1 MYKWSMSSIIKK
13 TAFLSRPT
21 STVAAIAAGSQ
32 GTGIFW
38 RALLLAPLLLTGCT
52 DNPASSRFS
61 QAVQMVIP
69 ETKIVDYRTLS
80 CDVLWDL
87 DDKETLENSLYWLRA
102 MDCAER
108 LGSTQAR
115 ALAKTLPVATWS
127 AAFKQGILI
136 SSAEPSMAE
145 RRQVVERLNS
155 YSQTIP
161 GAVRPLIQLW
171 REQQVLR
178 ISLAEERIRYQ
189 RLQDESDAQIDRLR
203 ESQVRLQYNL
213 LDTTRKLENLTDI
226 ERQLSSRKQLQ
237 NEIPETDAESKPT
250 AAAPKAA
257 EAKPQ
262 PKVEPAKPAESKPA
276 EVKSIEAKPVETK
289 PAEAKP
295 VETKPAEAKPV
306 ETKPAETKPAEAKP
320 VETKPAETKPVEN
333 KPVDVKPAAP
343 QPEAKSAA
351 PLSATPSIEK
361 PAETSPLVPPTDASP
376 ATNKESHDA
385 TQTGQ
390 STAG

>member
-1 MYKWSMSSIIKK
+1 MKK
-13 TAFLSRPT
+13 TVFLT
-21 STVAAIAAGSQ
+21 SNVSTAAVMPAGKF
-32 GTGIFW
+32 GTSIFW

-52 DNPASSRFS
+52 DNPTSGRFS

-80 CDVLWDL
+80 CDVLWNL

-108 LGSTQAR
+108 MGSTQAR
-115 ALAKTLPVATWS
+115 ALAKTLPAVTWS
-127 AAFKQGILI
+127 AAFKQGILV
-136 SSAEPSMAE
+136 SSSEPSIAE

-155 YSQTIP
+155 YSQSFP

-178 ISLAEERIRYQ
+178 ISLAEERTRYQ
-189 RLQDESDAQIDRLR
+189 RLQEESDAQIDRLR

-237 NEIPETDAESKPT
+237 NEIPETDADSKAAAAKPAETKLAETKPT
-250 AAAPKAA
+250 EAKPA

-262 PKVEPAKPAESKPA
+262 PKVEPAKPAETKPVEAKPAEASPVESKPA
-276 EVKSIEAKPVETK
+276 EPQADTK
-289 PAEAKP
+289 PA
-295 VETKPAEAKPV
+295 
-306 ETKPAETKPAEAKP
+306 
-320 VETKPAETKPVEN
+320 
-333 KPVDVKPAAP
+333 P
-343 QPEAKSAA
+343 QPV
-351 PLSATPSIEK
+351 EK
-361 PAETSPLVPPTDASP
+361 PADTYTPPVVPPADVPP

>member
-1 MYKWSMSSIIKK
+1 MSSIIKK

>member
-1 MYKWSMSSIIKK
+1 MSSVIKK
-13 TAFLSRPT
+13 TVFLSCQT
-21 STVAAIAAGSQ
+21 STTTNKLVGRSGS
-32 GTGIFW
+32 GVFW
-38 RALLLAPLLLTGCT
+38 PALLLAPLLLTGCT
-52 DNPASSRFS
+52 DNPTAGRFS

-115 ALAKTLPVATWS
+115 VLAKTLPVVTWS
-127 AAFKQGILI
+127 AAFKQGILV
-136 SSAEPSMAE
+136 SSAEPSIAE

-155 YSQTIP
+155 YSQSFP

-178 ISLAEERIRYQ
+178 ISLAEERTRYQ
-189 RLQDESDAQIDRLR
+189 RLQEESDAQIDRLR

-226 ERQLSSRKQLQ
+226 ERQLSSRKQMQ
-237 NEIPETDAESKPT
+237 NEIPETDADSKVAAALKPT
-250 AAAPKAA
+250 ETKPV

-262 PKVEPAKPAESKPA
+262 PKVEQVKPVETKPADVKP
-276 EVKSIEAKPVETK
+276 IETK

-295 VETKPAEAKPV
+295 
-306 ETKPAETKPAEAKP
+306 AETKPTEAKP
-320 VETKPAETKPVEN
+320 TEA
-333 KPVDVKPAAP
+333 KPAASTSPVESKPTEPPADSKPAP
-343 QPEAKSAA
+343 QPV
-351 PLSATPSIEK
+351 EK
-361 PAETSPLVPPTDASP
+361 PADTYAAPVVPPTDVPP

>member
-1 MYKWSMSSIIKK
+1 MYKWSMSCVIKK
-13 TAFLSRPT
+13 TVSLSCQT
-21 STVAAIAAGSQ
+21 STRANKLVGRSGS
-32 GTGIFW
+32 GIFW

-52 DNPASSRFS
+52 DKPNGSRFS

-80 CDVLWDL
+80 CDVLWGL

-115 ALAKTLPVATWS
+115 ALAKTLPVMTWS
-127 AAFKQGILI
+127 AAFKQGILV
-136 SSAEPSMAE
+136 SSADPSLSE

-155 YSQTIP
+155 YSQSFP
-161 GAVRPLIQLW
+161 GAVRQLIQLW
-171 REQQVLR
+171 REPQVLR

-203 ESQVRLQYNL
+203 ESQTRLQYNL

-237 NEIPETDAESKPT
+237 NEIPEADADN
-250 AAAPKAA
+250 KAA
-257 EAKPQ
+257 VPKPVEVKPQ
-262 PKVEPAKPAESKPA
+262 PKAEPAKPAEAKPVDVKPLEAKPTESKPA
-276 EVKSIEAKPVETK
+276 EVK
-289 PAEAKP
+289 PAQTVVP
-295 VETKPAEAKPV
+295 SG
-306 ETKPAETKPAEAKP
+306 
-320 VETKPAETKPVEN
+320 N
-333 KPVDVKPAAP
+333 QPAAP
-343 QPEAKSAA
+343 ALA
-351 PLSATPSIEK
+351 K
-361 PAETSPLVPPTDASP
+361 PADTYTPPAVTPTDVPPAS
-376 ATNKESHDA
+376 NKDTHDT

>member
-1 MYKWSMSSIIKK
+1 MSSIIKK

-276 EVKSIEAKPVETK
+276 EVKPIEAKPVETK

-306 ETKPAETKPAEAKP
+306 ETKPAETKP
-320 VETKPAETKPVEN
+320 TEN

-343 QPEAKSAA
+343 QPESKSAA
-351 PLSATPSIEK
+351 PLSAAPSIEK
-361 PAETSPLVPPTDASP
+361 PAETPPLVPPADASP

>member
-1 MYKWSMSSIIKK
+1 M
-13 TAFLSRPT
+13 LSGST
-21 STVAAIAAGSQ
+21 STAATTPAGSS
-32 GTGIFW
+32 GSGIFW
-38 RALLLAPLLLTGCT
+38 RAILLAPLLLTGCT
-52 DNPASSRFS
+52 DNSASSRFS

-69 ETKIVDYRTLS
+69 ETKIVDYRTLP
-80 CDVLWDL
+80 CDVLWDI

-115 ALAKTLPVATWS
+115 ALAKALPVVTWS

-136 SSAEPSMAE
+136 SSAEPSIAE

-155 YSQTIP
+155 YSPTFP
-161 GAVRPLIQLW
+161 AAVRPLIQLW

-178 ISLAEERIRYQ
+178 ISLAEERTRYQ

-237 NEIPETDAESKPT
+237 NEIPETDAESKP
-250 AAAPKAA
+250 AAAAA
-257 EAKPQ
+257 KPADVKPQ
-262 PKVEPAKPAESKPA
+262 PKVEPAKPAAAKPIETKPA
-276 EVKSIEAKPVETK
+276 EAKPTEAKPVETK

-295 VETKPAEAKPV
+295 VEAKPV
-306 ETKPAETKPAEAKP
+306 ETKSVEAKPAETKP
-320 VETKPAETKPVEN
+320 VETKPAETKPV
-333 KPVDVKPAAP
+333 AP
-343 QPEAKSAA
+343 QADTKSVA
-351 PLSATPSIEK
+351 PSIEK
-361 PAETSPLVPPTDASP
+361 PADAPPAVPPTDLPP

>member
-1 MYKWSMSSIIKK
+1 MSSIIKK
-13 TAFLSRPT
+13 TAFLSRST
-21 STVAAIAAGSQ
+21 STVAAIAAPVGGSV
-32 GTGIFW
+32 TGIFW

-52 DNPASSRFS
+52 DNPAGSRFS

-80 CDVLWDL
+80 CDVLWNL

-108 LGSTQAR
+108 LGSAQAR
-115 ALAKTLPVATWS
+115 ALAKTLPIVTWS
-127 AAFKQGILI
+127 SAFKQGILV

-155 YSQTIP
+155 YSETFP
-161 GAVRPLIQLW
+161 AAVRPLIKLW

-178 ISLAEERIRYQ
+178 ISLAEQRIRYQ
-189 RLQDESDAQIDRLR
+189 RLQGESDAQIDRLR
-203 ESQVRLQYNL
+203 EDQVRLQYNL

-237 NEIPETDAESKPT
+237 NEIPETDTDSKP
-250 AAAPKAA
+250 AAAS
-257 EAKPQ
+257 KPQ
-262 PKVEPAKPAESKPA
+262 PAR
-276 EVKSIEAKPVETK
+276 

-295 VETKPAEAKPV
+295 VEI
-306 ETKPAETKPAEAKP
+306 
-320 VETKPAETKPVEN
+320 
-333 KPVDVKPAAP
+333 KPAAP
-343 QPEAKSAA
+343 QPLPKSA
-351 PLSATPSIEK
+351 PQSVEK
-361 PAETSPLVPPTDASP
+361 PADTYTPPVVAPTDVPPAI
-376 ATNKESHDA
+376 NKESHDA

>member
-1 MYKWSMSSIIKK
+1 MYKWSMHSIIKK

-21 STVAAIAAGSQ
+21 TTAASVPADSLS
-32 GTGIFW
+32 TGIFW

-108 LGSTQAR
+108 LGSIQAR
-115 ALAKTLPVATWS
+115 TLAKALPVVTWS

-136 SSAEPSMAE
+136 SSAEPSVAE

-155 YSQTIP
+155 YSPTFP
-161 GAVRPLIQLW
+161 AAVRPLIQLW

-178 ISLAEERIRYQ
+178 ISLAEERTRYQ
-189 RLQDESDAQIDRLR
+189 RLQDETDAQIDRLR
-203 ESQVRLQYNL
+203 EGQVRLQYNL

-237 NEIPETDAESKPT
+237 NEIPETDAESKS
-250 AAAPKAA
+250 AAAA

-262 PKVEPAKPAESKPA
+262 PKVEPAKPVETKPVEAKPA
-276 EVKSIEAKPVETK
+276 ATKPVETK
-289 PAEAKP
+289 PVEAKPAATKP
-295 VETKPAEAKPV
+295 VETKPV
-306 ETKPAETKPAEAKP
+306 ETKPVEA
-320 VETKPAETKPVEN
+320 KPAETKPVET
-333 KPVDVKPAAP
+333 KPVDVKPTAP
-343 QPEAKSAA
+343 QPDAKSAA
-351 PLSATPSIEK
+351 PLIEK
-361 PAETSPLVPPTDASP
+361 PADTYTPPVVPPTDVPP

>member
-1 MYKWSMSSIIKK
+1 MVERS
-13 TAFLSRPT
+13 
-21 STVAAIAAGSQ
+21 GS
-32 GTGIFW
+32 GIFW
-38 RALLLAPLLLTGCT
+38 PALLLAPLLLTGCT
-52 DNPASSRFS
+52 DNPTAGRFS

-115 ALAKTLPVATWS
+115 VLAKTLPVVTWS
-127 AAFKQGILI
+127 AAFKQGILV
-136 SSAEPSMAE
+136 SSAEPSIAE

-155 YSQTIP
+155 YSQSFP

-178 ISLAEERIRYQ
+178 ISLAEERTRYQ
-189 RLQDESDAQIDRLR
+189 RLQEESDAQIDRLR

-226 ERQLSSRKQLQ
+226 ERQLSSRKQMQ
-237 NEIPETDAESKPT
+237 NEIPETDADSK
-250 AAAPKAA
+250 AAAALKPAETKPV

-262 PKVEPAKPAESKPA
+262 PKVEP
-276 EVKSIEAKPVETK
+276 VKPVETKPDVKPIETK

-295 VETKPAEAKPV
+295 
-306 ETKPAETKPAEAKP
+306 AETKPAASTSP
-320 VETKPAETKPVEN
+320 VESKPTKPPADSKP
-333 KPVDVKPAAP
+333 AP
-343 QPEAKSAA
+343 QPV
-351 PLSATPSIEK
+351 EK
-361 PAETSPLVPPTDASP
+361 PADTYAAPVVPPTDVPP

>member
-1 MYKWSMSSIIKK
+1 MYKWSMSSITKK
-13 TAFLSRPT
+13 TALLSGST
-21 STVAAIAAGSQ
+21 STAATTPAGSS
-32 GTGIFW
+32 GSGIFW
-38 RALLLAPLLLTGCT
+38 RAILLAPLLLTGCT
-52 DNPASSRFS
+52 DNSASSRFS

-69 ETKIVDYRTLS
+69 ETKIVDYRTLP
-80 CDVLWDL
+80 CDVLWDI

-115 ALAKTLPVATWS
+115 ALAKALPVVTWS

-136 SSAEPSMAE
+136 SSAEPSIAE

-155 YSQTIP
+155 YSPTFP
-161 GAVRPLIQLW
+161 AAVRPLIQLW

-178 ISLAEERIRYQ
+178 ISLAEERTRYQ

-237 NEIPETDAESKPT
+237 NEIPETDAESKP
-250 AAAPKAA
+250 AAAAA
-257 EAKPQ
+257 KPADVKPQ
-262 PKVEPAKPAESKPA
+262 PKVEPAKPAAAKPIETKPA
-276 EVKSIEAKPVETK
+276 EAKPTEAKPVETK

-295 VETKPAEAKPV
+295 VEAKPV
-306 ETKPAETKPAEAKP
+306 ETKSVEAKPAETKP
-320 VETKPAETKPVEN
+320 VETKPAETKPV
-333 KPVDVKPAAP
+333 AP
-343 QPEAKSAA
+343 QADTKSVA
-351 PLSATPSIEK
+351 PSIEK
-361 PAETSPLVPPTDASP
+361 PADAPPAVPPTDLPP

>member
-1 MYKWSMSSIIKK
+1 MYKWSMGSMIKK
-13 TAFLSRPT
+13 TAFLTSPT
-21 STVAAIAAGSQ
+21 STAAAMPAGGLGSS
-32 GTGIFW
+32 IFW

-52 DNPASSRFS
+52 ANPTAGRFS

-115 ALAKTLPVATWS
+115 ALAKTLPVVTWS
-127 AAFKQGILI
+127 AAFKQGILL
-136 SSAEPSMAE
+136 SSSEPSIAE
-145 RRQVVERLNS
+145 RRQVVERMNS
-155 YSQTIP
+155 YSQSFP

-178 ISLAEERIRYQ
+178 ISLAEERTRYQ
-189 RLQDESDAQIDRLR
+189 RLQEESDGQIDRLR

-237 NEIPETDAESKPT
+237 NEIPETDADSK
-250 AAAPKAA
+250 AAASAVPKPV

-262 PKVEPAKPAESKPA
+262 PKVEPAKPAEAKPA
-276 EVKSIEAKPVETK
+276 VKPVESK

-295 VETKPAEAKPV
+295 TETKPVEAKPV
-306 ETKPAETKPAEAKP
+306 EA
-320 VETKPAETKPVEN
+320 KPVEN
-333 KPVDVKPAAP
+333 KPAEPQVESKPAP
-343 QPEAKSAA
+343 QSV
-351 PLSATPSIEK
+351 EK
-361 PAETSPLVPPTDASP
+361 PADTYTPPVVPPTDVPP

>member
-1 MYKWSMSSIIKK
+1 M
-13 TAFLSRPT
+13 P
-21 STVAAIAAGSQ
+21 AGKS

-61 QAVQMVIP
+61 QAVQLVIP

-108 LGSTQAR
+108 MGSTQAR
-115 ALAKTLPVATWS
+115 ALAKSLPVVAWPS
-127 AAFKQGILI
+127 AFKQGILV
-136 SSAEPSMAE
+136 SSAEPTMAE

-155 YSQTIP
+155 YSQSVP

-189 RLQDESDAQIDRLR
+189 RLQDESDTQIDRLR

-237 NEIPETDAESKPT
+237 NEIPETDVDSKP
-250 AAAPKAA
+250 AVVPKPL

-262 PKVEPAKPAESKPA
+262 PKVEPAKPVEAKPTEA
-276 EVKSIEAKPVETK
+276 KPVEAKPTETKPVEAKPTEAKPVEAKPTEAKPVEAKPVEAKPVETK
-289 PAEAKP
+289 P
-295 VETKPAEAKPV
+295 VETKPTAPQAD
-306 ETKPAETKPAEAKP
+306 TKPA
-320 VETKPAETKPVEN
+320 
-333 KPVDVKPAAP
+333 P
-343 QPEAKSAA
+343 QSV
-351 PLSATPSIEK
+351 EK
-361 PAETSPLVPPTDASP
+361 PADTYTPPVVPPTDVPP

>member
-1 MYKWSMSSIIKK
+1 MYKWSMRNIIKK
-13 TAFLSRPT
+13 TVFLTCPT
-21 STVAAIAAGSQ
+21 STAAVVPAGRLGM
-32 GTGIFW
+32 GTFW

-52 DNPASSRFS
+52 DKPASSRFS

-115 ALAKTLPVATWS
+115 TLVKTIPAENWS
-127 AAFKQGILI
+127 SAFKQGILL
-136 SSAEPSMAE
+136 SSSDPSIAE
-145 RRQVVERLNS
+145 RRQVVEQLNS
-155 YSQTIP
+155 YSQSIP

-178 ISLAEERIRYQ
+178 ISLAEERTRYQ
-189 RLQDESDAQIDRLR
+189 RLQQESDAQIDRLR
-203 ESQVRLQYNL
+203 ENQVRLQYSL
-213 LDTTRKLENLTDI
+213 MDTTRKLENLTDI

-237 NEIPETDAESKPT
+237 NEIPDTDAESKS
-250 AAAPKAA
+250 APPKPA
-257 EAKPQ
+257 EVKPQ
-262 PKVEPAKPAESKPA
+262 PKVESVKPAETQSL
-276 EVKSIEAKPVETK
+276 ETK
-289 PAEAKP
+289 PA
-295 VETKPAEAKPV
+295 

-320 VETKPAETKPVEN
+320 ADNQPIEPPAETQP
-333 KPVDVKPAAP
+333 AP
-343 QPEAKSAA
+343 QSVKKPTDAD
-351 PLSATPSIEK
+351 TP
-361 PAETSPLVPPTDASP
+361 PTVPPTDVP
-376 ATNKESHDA
+376 PVTNKESHDA

>member
-1 MYKWSMSSIIKK
+1 MYKWSMSRIIKK

-21 STVAAIAAGSQ
+21 PATAAMPAGRFGS
-32 GTGIFW
+32 GIFW

-69 ETKIVDYRTLS
+69 ETKIVDYRTLP

-87 DDKETLENSLYWLRA
+87 EDKETLENSLYWLRA

-115 ALAKTLPVATWS
+115 ALAKALPVTTWS
-127 AAFKQGILI
+127 TAFKQGILI
-136 SSAEPSMAE
+136 SSAEPSIAE

-155 YSQTIP
+155 FSQTIP

-178 ISLAEERIRYQ
+178 ISLAEERTRYQ
-189 RLQDESDAQIDRLR
+189 RLQDESDTQIDRLR

-237 NEIPETDAESKPT
+237 NEIPETDTDNKP
-250 AAAPKAA
+250 AVAAPKPT
-257 EAKPQ
+257 EVQPQ
-262 PKVEPAKPAESKPA
+262 PAA
-276 EVKSIEAKPVETK
+276 PVEVK

-295 VETKPAEAKPV
+295 VETKPVESKPVQTKPAETKPAEAKPA
-306 ETKPAETKPAEAKP
+306 ETKPAETKPAEAKTAETKP
-320 VETKPAETKPVEN
+320 VETKPAEAKPAETKPVET
-333 KPVDVKPAAP
+333 KPA
-343 QPEAKSAA
+343 EAKPAEA
-351 PLSATPSIEK
+351 K
-361 PAETSPLVPPTDASP
+361 PAETKSVAPQSAPSVVPPADASP

>member
-1 MYKWSMSSIIKK
+1 MYKWSISSITKK
-13 TAFLSRPT
+13 TALLSGST
-21 STVAAIAAGSQ
+21 STAATMPAGNS
-32 GTGIFW
+32 GMGIFW
-38 RALLLAPLLLTGCT
+38 RAILLAPLLLTGCT
-52 DNPASSRFS
+52 DNSASSRFS

-69 ETKIVDYRTLS
+69 ETKIVDYRTLP
-80 CDVLWDL
+80 CDVLWDI

-115 ALAKTLPVATWS
+115 ALAKALPVITWS

-136 SSAEPSMAE
+136 SSAEPSIAE

-155 YSQTIP
+155 YSPTLP
-161 GAVRPLIQLW
+161 AAVRPLIQLW

-178 ISLAEERIRYQ
+178 ISLAEERTRYQ

-237 NEIPETDAESKPT
+237 NEIPETDAESKP
-250 AAAPKAA
+250 AAAAA
-257 EAKPQ
+257 KPAEVKPQ
-262 PKVEPAKPAESKPA
+262 PKVEPAKPAAAKP
-276 EVKSIEAKPVETK
+276 IEAKPIETK

-295 VETKPAEAKPV
+295 AAAKPV
-306 ETKPAETKPAEAKP
+306 ETKPVEAKPAEAKP
-320 VETKPAETKPVEN
+320 IEAKPAEAKPAEAKPAETKPVT
-333 KPVDVKPAAP
+333 PQTDTQSVAPA
-343 QPEAKSAA
+343 
-351 PLSATPSIEK
+351 IEK
-361 PAETSPLVPPTDASP
+361 PADTPPVVPPTDLPP

>member
-1 MYKWSMSSIIKK
+1 MYKWSMGSIIKK
-13 TAFLSRPT
+13 TAFLT
-21 STVAAIAAGSQ
+21 STTSTAAVMPAGRMGSS
-32 GTGIFW
+32 IFW
-38 RALLLAPLLLTGCT
+38 RALLLAPLLLTGCS
-52 DNPASSRFS
+52 DNPSAGRFS

-115 ALAKTLPVATWS
+115 ALAKTLPVVTWS
-127 AAFKQGILI
+127 AAFKQGILL
-136 SSAEPSMAE
+136 SSSEPSIAE

-155 YSQTIP
+155 YSQSFP

-178 ISLAEERIRYQ
+178 ISLAEERTRYQ
-189 RLQDESDAQIDRLR
+189 RLQEESDAQIDRLR

-237 NEIPETDAESKPT
+237 NEIPETDADSK
-250 AAAPKAA
+250 APASVVS
-257 EAKPQ
+257 KPQ
-262 PKVEPAKPAESKPA
+262 PKVEPVKPA
-276 EVKSIEAKPVETK
+276 EVKPVESKPLEAKPAETKPAENKPAEAKPTETK

-295 VETKPAEAKPV
+295 AEPQIESKPA
-306 ETKPAETKPAEAKP
+306 
-320 VETKPAETKPVEN
+320 
-333 KPVDVKPAAP
+333 P
-343 QPEAKSAA
+343 QSV
-351 PLSATPSIEK
+351 EK
-361 PAETSPLVPPTDASP
+361 PADTYTPPVVPPTDVP
-376 ATNKESHDA
+376 PVTNKESHDA

>member
-1 MYKWSMSSIIKK
+1 MYKWSMRNIMKK
-13 TAFLSRPT
+13 TVFLSCQT
-21 STVAAIAAGSQ
+21 STTANKLVGKSGS
-32 GTGIFW
+32 GIFW
-38 RALLLAPLLLTGCT
+38 RAWLLAPLLLTGCT
-52 DNPASSRFS
+52 DNPTAGRFS

-69 ETKIVDYRTLS
+69 ETKIIDYRTLP
-80 CDVLWDL
+80 CDVLWSL

-115 ALAKTLPVATWS
+115 ALATSLPVATWS
-127 AAFKQGILI
+127 AAFKRGILV
-136 SSAEPSMAE
+136 SSSEPSIAD

-155 YSQTIP
+155 YTQSFP

-178 ISLAEERIRYQ
+178 ISLAEERTRYQ
-189 RLQDESDAQIDRLR
+189 RLQQESDAQIDRLR

-226 ERQLSSRKQLQ
+226 ERQLSSRKQMQ
-237 NEIPETDAESKPT
+237 NEIPETDADSK
-250 AAAPKAA
+250 AAAAAALKPA
-257 EAKPQ
+257 EADSQ
-262 PKVEPAKPAESKPA
+262 PKVEP
-276 EVKSIEAKPVETK
+276 VKPVETK
-289 PAEAKP
+289 PAN
-295 VETKPAEAKPV
+295 V
-306 ETKPAETKPAEAKP
+306 
-320 VETKPAETKPVEN
+320 KPAETKPVQAKPTTTKPIEVKPTETKPVAPGPVEN
-333 KPVDVKPAAP
+333 KPTESPADNKPAP
-343 QPEAKSAA
+343 QPGA
-351 PLSATPSIEK
+351 K
-361 PAETSPLVPPTDASP
+361 PADTNTPPVVPPTDVPP

>member
-1 MYKWSMSSIIKK
+1 MYKWSMGSMIKK
-13 TAFLSRPT
+13 TAFLTSPT
-21 STVAAIAAGSQ
+21 STATAMPAGGLGSS
-32 GTGIFW
+32 IFW

-52 DNPASSRFS
+52 ANPTAGRFS

-115 ALAKTLPVATWS
+115 ALAKTLPVVTWS
-127 AAFKQGILI
+127 AAFKQGILL
-136 SSAEPSMAE
+136 SSSEPSIAE
-145 RRQVVERLNS
+145 RRQVVERMNS
-155 YSQTIP
+155 YSQSFP

-178 ISLAEERIRYQ
+178 ISLAEERTRYQ
-189 RLQDESDAQIDRLR
+189 RLQEESDGQIDRLR

-237 NEIPETDAESKPT
+237 NEIPETDADSK
-250 AAAPKAA
+250 AAASVVPKPV
-257 EAKPQ
+257 ETKPQ
-262 PKVEPAKPAESKPA
+262 PKIEPVKPAEVKPAESKP
-276 EVKSIEAKPVETK
+276 IES
-289 PAEAKP
+289 
-295 VETKPAEAKPV
+295 
-306 ETKPAETKPAEAKP
+306 KPAETKPAEAKP
-320 VETKPAETKPVEN
+320 AVKPVESQPAEAKSTETKPVEAKPVEAKPVEN
-333 KPVDVKPAAP
+333 KPAEPQVESKPAP
-343 QPEAKSAA
+343 QSV
-351 PLSATPSIEK
+351 EK
-361 PAETSPLVPPTDASP
+361 PADTYIPPVVPPTDVPP

>member
-1 MYKWSMSSIIKK
+1 MYKWSMRNIMKK
-13 TAFLSRPT
+13 TVFLSCQT
-21 STVAAIAAGSQ
+21 STTANKLVGKSGS
-32 GTGIFW
+32 GIFW

-52 DNPASSRFS
+52 DNPTVGRFS

-69 ETKIVDYRTLS
+69 ETKIIDYRTLP
-80 CDVLWDL
+80 CDVLWSL

-115 ALAKTLPVATWS
+115 ALAASLPVVTWS
-127 AAFKQGILI
+127 ATFKQGILV
-136 SSAEPSMAE
+136 SSSEPSIAE

-155 YSQTIP
+155 YTQSFP

-178 ISLAEERIRYQ
+178 ISLAEERTRYQ
-189 RLQDESDAQIDRLR
+189 RLQEESDAQIDRLR

-226 ERQLSSRKQLQ
+226 ERQLSSRKQMQ
-237 NEIPETDAESKPT
+237 NEIPETDADSK
-250 AAAPKAA
+250 AAAAAVLKPA
-257 EAKPQ
+257 EADSQ
-262 PKVEPAKPAESKPA
+262 PKVEP
-276 EVKSIEAKPVETK
+276 VKPVETK
-289 PAEAKP
+289 PADVKPAETKP
-295 VETKPAEAKPV
+295 VETKPTEA
-306 ETKPAETKPAEAKP
+306 KPAETKPAEAKP
-320 VETKPAETKPVEN
+320 AAPAPVEN
-333 KPVDVKPAAP
+333 KPTESPADNKPAP
-343 QPEAKSAA
+343 QPG
-351 PLSATPSIEK
+351 EK
-361 PAETSPLVPPTDASP
+361 PADTYTPPVVPPTDVPP

>member
-276 EVKSIEAKPVETK
+276 EVKPIEAKPVETK

-306 ETKPAETKPAEAKP
+306 ETKPAETKP
-320 VETKPAETKPVEN
+320 TEN

-343 QPEAKSAA
+343 QPESKSAA
-351 PLSATPSIEK
+351 PLSAAPSIEK
-361 PAETSPLVPPTDASP
+361 PAETPPLVPPADASP

>member
-1 MYKWSMSSIIKK
+1 M
-13 TAFLSRPT
+13 P
-21 STVAAIAAGSQ
+21 AGKS

-61 QAVQMVIP
+61 QAVQLVIP

-108 LGSTQAR
+108 MGSTQAR
-115 ALAKTLPVATWS
+115 ALAKSLPVVAWPS
-127 AAFKQGILI
+127 AFKQGILV

-155 YSQTIP
+155 YSQSVP

-189 RLQDESDAQIDRLR
+189 RLQDESDTQIDRLR

-237 NEIPETDAESKPT
+237 NEIPETDVDSKP
-250 AAAPKAA
+250 AVVPKPL

-262 PKVEPAKPAESKPA
+262 PKVEPAKPVEAKPTETKPTETKPVEA
-276 EVKSIEAKPVETK
+276 KPTEAKPVEAK
-289 PAEAKP
+289 PTEAKPTEAKPTEAKP
-295 VETKPAEAKPV
+295 VEAKPV
-306 ETKPAETKPAEAKP
+306 ETKPAETKPTAPQAD
-320 VETKPAETKPVEN
+320 TKPA
-333 KPVDVKPAAP
+333 P
-343 QPEAKSAA
+343 QSV
-351 PLSATPSIEK
+351 EK
-361 PAETSPLVPPTDASP
+361 PADTYTPPVVPPTDVPP

>member
-1 MYKWSMSSIIKK
+1 MYKWSMSSVIKK
-13 TAFLSRPT
+13 TVFLSCPT
-21 STVAAIAAGSQ
+21 STTTNKLVGRSGS
-32 GTGIFW
+32 GIFW
-38 RALLLAPLLLTGCT
+38 PALLLAPLLLTGCT
-52 DNPASSRFS
+52 DNPTAGRFS

-115 ALAKTLPVATWS
+115 VLAKTLPVVTWS
-127 AAFKQGILI
+127 AAFKQGILV
-136 SSAEPSMAE
+136 SSAEPSIAE

-155 YSQTIP
+155 YSQSFP
-161 GAVRPLIQLW
+161 SAVRPLIQLW

-178 ISLAEERIRYQ
+178 ISLAEERTRYQ
-189 RLQDESDAQIDRLR
+189 RLQEESDAQIDRLR

-226 ERQLSSRKQLQ
+226 ERQLSSRKQMQ
-237 NEIPETDAESKPT
+237 NEIPETDADSK
-250 AAAPKAA
+250 AAAALKPAETKPV

-262 PKVEPAKPAESKPA
+262 PKVEPVKPVETKPADVKP
-276 EVKSIEAKPVETK
+276 IETK

-295 VETKPAEAKPV
+295 
-306 ETKPAETKPAEAKP
+306 AETKPAASTSP
-320 VETKPAETKPVEN
+320 VESKPTEPPADSKP
-333 KPVDVKPAAP
+333 AP
-343 QPEAKSAA
+343 QPV
-351 PLSATPSIEK
+351 EK
-361 PAETSPLVPPTDASP
+361 PADTYAAPVVPPTDVPP

>member
-1 MYKWSMSSIIKK
+1 MVGRS
-13 TAFLSRPT
+13 
-21 STVAAIAAGSQ
+21 GS
-32 GTGIFW
+32 GIFW
-38 RALLLAPLLLTGCT
+38 SALLLAPLLLTGCT
-52 DNPASSRFS
+52 DNPTSGRFS

-80 CDVLWDL
+80 CDVLWSL

-115 ALAKTLPVATWS
+115 ALATSLPVVTWS
-127 AAFKQGILI
+127 AAFKQGILV
-136 SSAEPSMAE
+136 SSAEPSIAE

-155 YSQTIP
+155 YSQSFP

-178 ISLAEERIRYQ
+178 ISLAEERTRYQ
-189 RLQDESDAQIDRLR
+189 RLQEESDAQIDRLR

-226 ERQLSSRKQLQ
+226 ERQLSSRKQMQ
-237 NEIPETDAESKPT
+237 NEIPETDADSK
-250 AAAPKAA
+250 AAAALKPAETKPV

-262 PKVEPAKPAESKPA
+262 PKVEQVKP
-276 EVKSIEAKPVETK
+276 IETK

-295 VETKPAEAKPV
+295 AQTKPTEAKPA
-306 ETKPAETKPAEAKP
+306 TSTSP
-320 VETKPAETKPVEN
+320 VESKPTEPPADSKP
-333 KPVDVKPAAP
+333 AP
-343 QPEAKSAA
+343 QPV
-351 PLSATPSIEK
+351 EK
-361 PAETSPLVPPTDASP
+361 PADTYAAPVVPPTDVPP

>member
-1 MYKWSMSSIIKK
+1 M
-13 TAFLSRPT
+13 P
-21 STVAAIAAGSQ
+21 AAKSA
-32 GTGIFW
+32 TGIFW
-38 RALLLAPLLLTGCT
+38 RALLLAPLLLTGCS

-115 ALAKTLPVATWS
+115 VLAKSLPVTAWS
-127 AAFKQGILI
+127 SAFKQGILV
-136 SSAEPSMAE
+136 SSAEPTMAE
-145 RRQVVERLNS
+145 RRQVVERLNN
-155 YSQTIP
+155 YSQSVP

-203 ESQVRLQYNL
+203 ESQTRLQYNL

-226 ERQLSSRKQLQ
+226 ERQLSTRKQLQ
-237 NEIPETDAESKPT
+237 NEIPETDADSKS
-250 AAAPKAA
+250 AIVPKSV

-262 PKVEPAKPAESKPA
+262 PKVEATKPVAAKPVEAKP
-276 EVKSIEAKPVETK
+276 VEAKPVETK
-289 PAEAKP
+289 PVETKPVEAKP
-295 VETKPAEAKPV
+295 VEAKPVEAKPV
-306 ETKPAETKPAEAKP
+306 EAKPVEAKP
-320 VETKPAETKPVEN
+320 VEAKPVEAKPVEAKPTAPQADTKPA
-333 KPVDVKPAAP
+333 P
-343 QPEAKSAA
+343 QSV
-351 PLSATPSIEK
+351 EK
-361 PAETSPLVPPTDASP
+361 PADTYTPPVVPPTDVPP

>member
-1 MYKWSMSSIIKK
+1 M
-13 TAFLSRPT
+13 P
-21 STVAAIAAGSQ
+21 AGRFGS
-32 GTGIFW
+32 GIFW

-69 ETKIVDYRTLS
+69 ETKIVDYRTLP

-87 DDKETLENSLYWLRA
+87 EDKETLENSLYWLRA

-115 ALAKTLPVATWS
+115 ALAKALPVTTWS
-127 AAFKQGILI
+127 TAFKQGILI
-136 SSAEPSMAE
+136 SSAEPSIAE

-155 YSQTIP
+155 FSQTIP

-178 ISLAEERIRYQ
+178 ISLAEERTRYQ
-189 RLQDESDAQIDRLR
+189 RLQDESDTQIDRLR

-237 NEIPETDAESKPT
+237 NEIPETDTDNKP
-250 AAAPKAA
+250 AVAAPKPT
-257 EAKPQ
+257 EVQPQ
-262 PKVEPAKPAESKPA
+262 PAA
-276 EVKSIEAKPVETK
+276 PVEVK

-295 VETKPAEAKPV
+295 VETKPAEAKPAETKPAETKPV
-306 ETKPAETKPAEAKP
+306 EAKPAETKPAEAKP
-320 VETKPAETKPVEN
+320 AETKPVETKPAEAKPAEAKLAETKP
-333 KPVDVKPAAP
+333 A
-343 QPEAKSAA
+343 EAKPTEA
-351 PLSATPSIEK
+351 K
-361 PAETSPLVPPTDASP
+361 PAETKSVAPQSAPSVVPPADASP

>member
-237 NEIPETDAESKPT
+237 NEIPETDAESKPA

-276 EVKSIEAKPVETK
+276 EVKPIEAKPVETK
-289 PAEAKP
+289 PAEAKPVEAKP

-306 ETKPAETKPAEAKP
+306 ETKPAETKPAE
-320 VETKPAETKPVEN
+320 N

-343 QPEAKSAA
+343 QPESKSAA
-351 PLSATPSIEK
+351 PLSAAPSIEK

>member
-1 MYKWSMSSIIKK
+1 MYTWSISNLMKK
-13 TAFLSRPT
+13 TVSLTSNVPT
-21 STVAAIAAGSQ
+21 ATAMPAGQ
-32 GTGIFW
+32 FGTGIFW
-38 RALLLAPLLLTGCT
+38 RAVLLAPLFLTGCT
-52 DNPASSRFS
+52 DNPTSSRFS

-80 CDVLWDL
+80 CDVLWNL

-115 ALAKTLPVATWS
+115 ALAKTLPAITWS
-127 AAFKQGILI
+127 AAFKQGILV
-136 SSAEPSMAE
+136 SSSEPSIAE
-145 RRQVVERLNS
+145 RRQVIERLNS
-155 YSQTIP
+155 YSQSFP

-171 REQQVLR
+171 REQQVMR
-178 ISLAEERIRYQ
+178 ISLAEERTRYQ
-189 RLQDESDAQIDRLR
+189 RLQEESDAQIDRLR

-237 NEIPETDAESKPT
+237 NEIPESDADSKAAT
-250 AAAPKAA
+250 AAKPAETRPAETKPVETKSAETKPV

-262 PKVEPAKPAESKPA
+262 PKVEP
-276 EVKSIEAKPVETK
+276 TK
-289 PAEAKP
+289 PAD
-295 VETKPAEAKPV
+295 VS
-306 ETKPAETKPAEAKP
+306 
-320 VETKPAETKPVEN
+320 PVEN
-333 KPVDVKPAAP
+333 KLAAPQADTQPVPQPVEKPADTYTPPAAP
-343 QPEAKSAA
+343 
-351 PLSATPSIEK
+351 
-361 PAETSPLVPPTDASP
+361 PTDVPP

>member
-1 MYKWSMSSIIKK
+1 MYKWSMRNIIKK
-13 TAFLSRPT
+13 TVFLCPT
-21 STVAAIAAGSQ
+21 PTVTAMPMGRL
-32 GTGIFW
+32 GMGVFW

-115 ALAKTLPVATWS
+115 ALAKTLSVVTWS
-127 AAFKQGILI
+127 AAFKQGILL
-136 SSAEPSMAE
+136 SSSEPTIAE

-155 YSQTIP
+155 YSQSFP

-178 ISLAEERIRYQ
+178 ISLAEERTRYQ
-189 RLQDESDAQIDRLR
+189 RLQEESDAQIDRLR

-237 NEIPETDAESKPT
+237 NEIPETDVDSK
-250 AAAPKAA
+250 AAASAVP
-257 EAKPQ
+257 
-262 PKVEPAKPAESKPA
+262 KPA
-276 EVKSIEAKPVETK
+276 EVKPQPKAELAKPVEAKPLESKAVESK

-295 VETKPAEAKPV
+295 SDTKSEVKPAESQPAEV
-306 ETKPAETKPAEAKP
+306 KPAETKPTEA
-320 VETKPAETKPVEN
+320 KPAETTPAEN
-333 KPVDVKPAAP
+333 KPVAPQVDSKPAP
-343 QPEAKSAA
+343 QPV
-351 PLSATPSIEK
+351 EK
-361 PAETSPLVPPTDASP
+361 PADTYAPPAVPPTDVPP

>member
-1 MYKWSMSSIIKK
+1 MSSIIKK

-237 NEIPETDAESKPT
+237 NEIPETDAESKPA

-276 EVKSIEAKPVETK
+276 EVKPIEAKPVETK
-289 PAEAKP
+289 PAEAKPVEAKP

-306 ETKPAETKPAEAKP
+306 ETKPAETKPAE
-320 VETKPAETKPVEN
+320 N

-343 QPEAKSAA
+343 QPESKSAA
-351 PLSATPSIEK
+351 PLSAAPSIEK

>member
-1 MYKWSMSSIIKK
+1 MYKWSMSSVIKK
-13 TAFLSRPT
+13 TVFLSCQT
-21 STVAAIAAGSQ
+21 STTTNKLVGRSGS
-32 GTGIFW
+32 GVFW
-38 RALLLAPLLLTGCT
+38 PALLLAPLLLTGCT
-52 DNPASSRFS
+52 DNPTAGRFS

-115 ALAKTLPVATWS
+115 VLAKTLPVVTWS
-127 AAFKQGILI
+127 AAFKQGILV
-136 SSAEPSMAE
+136 SSAEPSIAE

-155 YSQTIP
+155 YSQSFP

-178 ISLAEERIRYQ
+178 ISLAEERTRYQ
-189 RLQDESDAQIDRLR
+189 RLQEESDAQIDRLR

-226 ERQLSSRKQLQ
+226 ERQLSSRKQMQ
-237 NEIPETDAESKPT
+237 NEIPETDADSK
-250 AAAPKAA
+250 AAAAL
-257 EAKPQ
+257 
-262 PKVEPAKPAESKPA
+262 KPAETKPA
-276 EVKSIEAKPVETK
+276 DVKPIETK

-295 VETKPAEAKPV
+295 
-306 ETKPAETKPAEAKP
+306 AETKPTEAKP
-320 VETKPAETKPVEN
+320 TEA
-333 KPVDVKPAAP
+333 KPAASTSPVESKPTEPPADSKPAP
-343 QPEAKSAA
+343 QPV
-351 PLSATPSIEK
+351 EK
-361 PAETSPLVPPTDASP
+361 PADTYAAPVVPPTDVPP

>member
-1 MYKWSMSSIIKK
+1 MSSIIKK
-13 TAFLSRPT
+13 TVFLSRPT

-52 DNPASSRFS
+52 DNPASNRFS

-237 NEIPETDAESKPT
+237 NEIPETDAESKPA
-250 AAAPKAA
+250 AAAPKAT

-262 PKVEPAKPAESKPA
+262 PKVEPAKPVEAKP
-276 EVKSIEAKPVETK
+276 IEAKPVETK

-295 VETKPAEAKPV
+295 TEAKPV
-306 ETKPAETKPAEAKP
+306 ETKSAETKPTETKPTETKP
-320 VETKPAETKPVEN
+320 VETKPVETKPTETKSAETKPI
-333 KPVDVKPAAP
+333 DVKPVAP

-351 PLSATPSIEK
+351 PLIEK
-361 PAETSPLVPPTDASP
+361 PADTPPVVPPTDVSP

>member
-1 MYKWSMSSIIKK
+1 MSSIIKK

-276 EVKSIEAKPVETK
+276 EVKPIEAKPVETK
-289 PAEAKP
+289 PAEAKPVETKP

-306 ETKPAETKPAEAKP
+306 ETKPAETKPAE
-320 VETKPAETKPVEN
+320 N
-333 KPVDVKPAAP
+333 KPVDVKLAAP

-351 PLSATPSIEK
+351 PLSAAPSIEK